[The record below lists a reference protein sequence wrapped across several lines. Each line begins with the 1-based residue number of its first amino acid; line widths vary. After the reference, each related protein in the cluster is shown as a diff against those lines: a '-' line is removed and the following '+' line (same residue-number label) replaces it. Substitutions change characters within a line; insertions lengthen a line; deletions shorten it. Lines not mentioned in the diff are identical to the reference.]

1 MSHTFTIKMF
11 SWLLPFFVL
20 TGIVVFSRQPM
31 VVGLVCSAWLGYM
44 AYVSIRGKNG
54 VYEEITQILTMFS
67 LGWLVLLVESVVLRW
82 FLICASIPIF
92 FFLVWMNSERTG
104 RLVHIQ
110 EKPLRR
116 MRMMIHVF
124 NMYTWCITVFAV
136 DVFFP
141 SVPFLVLLCA
151 ASAIGILTSFL
162 IWRLYFKTSFRR
174 LIVPLAVVGILIAEL
189 VWALRLLPF
198 GYLAQGFLL
207 VWAWYVFQLFVRFHL
222 TPRGIVWV
230 DQIGFVVG
238 NTVLLVGVL
247 FFIRWI

>member
-1 MSHTFTIKMF
+1 MNQSFTIKIL

-20 TGIVVFSRQPM
+20 LGIVLFPTQPLIIGSLFSIWI
-31 VVGLVCSAWLGYM
+31 AYM

-54 VYEEITQILTMFS
+54 IYEEVTQVLTMFS
-67 LGWLVLLVESVVLRW
+67 LAWLLLLVESVMLRW
-82 FLICASIPIF
+82 FFVAAAIPVF

-124 NMYTWCITVFAV
+124 NMYTWCITLFAI

-141 SVPFLVLLCA
+141 SIPFPVLIA
-151 ASAIGILTSFL
+151 GASVVGMLTSFL
-162 IWRLYFKTSFRR
+162 IWRLYFKSSIKRM
-174 LIVPLAVVGILIAEL
+174 IIPLGVIGMVIAQL

-207 VWAWYVFQLFVRFHL
+207 VWAWYVVQLFIRFHL
-222 TPRGIVWV
+222 TPRGIIWK
-230 DQIGFVVG
+230 DQVGFIVG
-238 NTVLLVGVL
+238 NLILLVSVL